1 MKSLLEESSLVMME
15 QGVKKYYLEDFFYWV
30 EDLGDYTGEVMGEI
44 LKTKADTMAI
54 NIVLNSFNT
63 IYNDVPPPLLPHL

>member
-63 IYNDVPPPLLPHL
+63 IYNDVSIPRGTHS

>member
-1 MKSLLEESSLVMME
+1 MVMME

-63 IYNDVPPPLLPHL
+63 IYNDVSIPRGTHS